1 MYSKNNGSLRRIRKK
16 YQHQFEVLF
25 SRRFR
30 NRLNHWFHP
39 RRVRHY
45 KGLLPFHLDQI
56 HQLTHFNPKGVI
68 HAGAH
73 YGAEV
78 PVYDLLNVDNIHLFE
93 PQSDIFQLLQENH
106 GHKKNVHLFNSALGA
121 TDGVTL
127 PIHREEEGSPNL
139 SGSASLLKPKNHLT
153 DFPGVKFE
161 ATPSQQVEV
170 NTLDSYQIKN
180 ADFLVMDTQG
190 YELEVLKG
198 AQQTLTHIKWI
209 IFEYWKNEAY
219 EKCVLETEI
228 ENFVEEQGFQSVLK
242 IFGGSTGDCLA
253 VRPEFIR

>member
-1 MYSKNNGSLRRIRKK
+1 MQSNNNGHLRTIRKK
-16 YQHQFEVLF
+16 YQSKFDVLF
-25 SRRFR
+25 SRSFREMFSRSFR

-39 RRVRHY
+39 QRVRRY

-56 HQLTHFNPKGVI
+56 HQATNFNPKGVI
-68 HAGAH
+68 HVGAH
-73 YGAEV
+73 HGWEV
-78 PVYDLLNVDNIHLFE
+78 PAYDLLNVDNIHLFE
-93 PQSDIFQLLQENH
+93 PQSDIFHLLR
-106 GHKKNVHLFNSALGA
+106 GKYGYKKHIHLFNSALGA

-139 SGSASLLKPKNHLT
+139 SGSASLLKPKKHLA

-161 ATPSQQVEV
+161 ATPSEQVEV

-180 ADFLVMDTQG
+180 ADFLVIDTQG

-209 IFEYWKNEAY
+209 IFE
-219 EKCVLETEI
+219 
-228 ENFVEEQGFQSVLK
+228 
-242 IFGGSTGDCLA
+242 
-253 VRPEFIR
+253 